1 MKIIILGAGQVGSSV
16 AANLAR
22 EANDITVV
30 DVDITLLQDL
40 QDRLDIRTVHG
51 QGSHPDVL
59 RRAGA
64 EDADMILAVTNSDE
78 TNMLACQI
86 AQHLFRTPTKIAR
99 VRAREYLTYPQLFGS
114 DAIPVDVM
122 LSPEQMVIDYMV
134 RLIDHPGALQVLDF
148 ADGLVQLV
156 AVKAYHGGPLVGQ
169 AICKLRD
176 HMPNVETRVAAIFR
190 KGTPIIPEGETV
202 IEADDEVFF
211 IVARK
216 DIRKVIGELR
226 NLDKPYKRI
235 IIAGGGNIGKGLA
248 RALENNYQVK
258 LIDHNLNN
266 SRRISEEL
274 ARTIVLHGDAAD
286 EELLLEEN
294 IASTDVFCAV
304 TNDDEANILSAM
316 LAKRLG
322 ARKVMSLINRASYV
336 NLVESGDID
345 IAISP
350 HQAMIGSLLAHVRRG
365 DVAVV
370 HSLRHGAAEAIEAIA
385 HGDKRSSKV
394 VGRAIDDI
402 KLPPGTNIGAI
413 VRNGEVIIAH
423 HNTVIE
429 EEDHVILFL
438 VDKRRVRDV
447 EKLFQ
452 VGVTFL

>member
-16 AANLAR
+16 AANLAS

-30 DVDITLLQDL
+30 DVDSKLLQDL

-78 TNMLACQI
+78 TNMLACEV

-99 VRAREYLTYPQLFGS
+99 VRAREYLQYPQLFGPE
-114 DAIPVDVM
+114 AIAVDVM
-122 LSPEQMVIDYMV
+122 LSPEQLVIDYME

-169 AICKLRD
+169 ALRKLRD
-176 HMPNVETRVAAIFR
+176 HMPTVETRVAAIFR
-190 KGTPIIPEGETV
+190 KGTPVIPEGETI

-226 NLDKPYKRI
+226 HLDKPNKRI

-258 LIDHNLNN
+258 IIDHNLSN
-266 SRRISEEL
+266 SRQISEEL
-274 ARTIVLHGDAAD
+274 ERTIVLHGDAAD
-286 EELLLEEN
+286 EELLQEEN
-294 IASTDVFCAV
+294 ITSTDVFCAV

-322 ARKVMSLINRASYV
+322 ARKVMALINRGSYV
-336 NLVESGDID
+336 HLVESSDID

-394 VGRAIDDI
+394 VGRSIEEI

-429 EEDHVILFL
+429 AEDHVILFL
-438 VDKRRVRDV
+438 VDKRRVREV

-452 VGVTFL
+452 VGITFL